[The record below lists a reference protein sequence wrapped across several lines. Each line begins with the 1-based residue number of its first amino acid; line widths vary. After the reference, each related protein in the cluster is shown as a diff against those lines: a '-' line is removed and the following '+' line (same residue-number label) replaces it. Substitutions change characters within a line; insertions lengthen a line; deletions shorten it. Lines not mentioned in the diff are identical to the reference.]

1 MSSRPRVTRAR
12 SRKRGDA
19 AARIAANTEGFS
31 WVRSSSLPQ
40 SLQRSPKLKAIQL
53 VKVELKRMGLQ
64 LLLAWWA
71 DYGRN
76 LAAQTEH
83 QSVRWKG
90 GSKLPLSSVA

>member
-1 MSSRPRVTRAR
+1 
-12 SRKRGDA
+12 
-19 AARIAANTEGFS
+19 
-31 WVRSSSLPQ
+31 
-40 SLQRSPKLKAIQL
+40 
-53 VKVELKRMGLQ
+53 MGLQ